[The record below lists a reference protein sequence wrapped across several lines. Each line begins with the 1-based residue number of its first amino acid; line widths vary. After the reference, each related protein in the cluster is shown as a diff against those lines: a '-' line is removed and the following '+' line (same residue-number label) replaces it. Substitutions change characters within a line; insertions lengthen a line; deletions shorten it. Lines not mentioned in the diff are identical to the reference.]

1 MQYIKAKK
9 ERYRVGIYEE
19 KLTRPMDIEWF
30 LELINVGLGLTRT
43 QVPFI

>member
-1 MQYIKAKK
+1 MQYINARK

-19 KLTRPMDIEWF
+19 MLTRPMDVEWF